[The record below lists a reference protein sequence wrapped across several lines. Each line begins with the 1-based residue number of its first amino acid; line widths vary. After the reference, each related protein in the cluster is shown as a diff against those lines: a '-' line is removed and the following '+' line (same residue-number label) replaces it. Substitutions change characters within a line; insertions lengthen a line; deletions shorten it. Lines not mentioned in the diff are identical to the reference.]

1 MAHGIKSMCCWKD
14 DISKN
19 FFKRL
24 YVVFSNG
31 FSCQYPLINYPDFHN
46 KGEIVEEKESL
57 DNKISVVNDENQ
69 SGLKAQTS
77 FEKPRM
83 SWYKLIIEALNNS
96 SNGML
101 LSSDIYKAI
110 SGKHP
115 YYKMEKKYWKKC
127 ISNYLCMSKIFVKEG
142 NTKYWK
148 LDQEELKKK
157 KRISEYQCPL
167 CIEFIGADAIEL
179 TGT

>member
-1 MAHGIKSMCCWKD
+1 M
-14 DISKN
+14 
-19 FFKRL
+19 
-24 YVVFSNG
+24 
-31 FSCQYPLINYPDFHN
+31 
-46 KGEIVEEKESL
+46 

-101 LSSDIYKAI
+101 LVSDIYKAI
-110 SGKHP
+110 SAKHP
-115 YYKMEKKYWKKC
+115 YYKMELKNWKRYIRSDLSKC
-127 ISNYLCMSKIFVKEG
+127 CVKEG

-148 LDQEELKKK
+148 LDQEKLKKTP
-157 KRISEYQCPL
+157 RLMQTLISDYKCPL
-167 CIEFIGADAIEL
+167 CFEAGIPFIGADVFEL
-179 TGT
+179 SGNKKF

>member
-1 MAHGIKSMCCWKD
+1 M
-14 DISKN
+14 
-19 FFKRL
+19 
-24 YVVFSNG
+24 
-31 FSCQYPLINYPDFHN
+31 
-46 KGEIVEEKESL
+46 

-69 SGLKAQTS
+69 SGLKAQAS

-101 LSSDIYKAI
+101 LLSDIYKAI
-110 SGKHP
+110 IAKHP
-115 YYKMEKKYWKKC
+115 DYKMKTSKNWQRCLTSDLRKC
-127 ISNYLCMSKIFVKEG
+127 KIFVKEG

-157 KRISEYQCPL
+157 KRIYEYRCPL

-179 TGT
+179 SGMYIFGKES